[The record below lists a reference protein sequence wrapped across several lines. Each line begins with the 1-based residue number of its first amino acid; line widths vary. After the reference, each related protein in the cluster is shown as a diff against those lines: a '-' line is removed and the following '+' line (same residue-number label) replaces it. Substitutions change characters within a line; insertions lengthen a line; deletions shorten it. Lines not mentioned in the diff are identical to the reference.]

1 MKSSWGVMD
10 VFQGLDLSSGSDTFR
25 KNNTTNQRDKGSKSD
40 LDDLFS
46 VKEDITRLSPVKQ
59 ANAQEASKDSVTDL
73 FDPLLTDS
81 KNAVGNHVTQS
92 NLASITETRKNYY
105 SDSKTNVLKDPQL
118 VSYGNNIISPQDNN
132 LRPMNS
138 LNVNTPGSVSL
149 NLKSGSQ
156 IFGNGD
162 ELSHN
167 RTTQPIVALPASG
180 PQGTLQ
186 QFPIQFPFNS
196 HPVVQPPVMSGASTT
211 PLRLPKQSSQRT
223 EFSFV
228 GKSGKADAF
237 SFVQDEMKARK

>member
-1 MKSSWGVMD
+1 MD

-25 KNNTTNQRDKGSKSD
+25 KNNTTNQRDNGAKTD

-81 KNAVGNHVTQS
+81 KNDVGNHVTQS
-92 NLASITETRKNYY
+92 NLASITETRNNYY

-138 LNVNTPGSVSL
+138 LNVNTPGSVSV

-167 RTTQPIVALPASG
+167 RTTRPIVALPASG

-196 HPVVQPPVMSGASTT
+196 QPVVQPPVMSGASTI